1 MCIRDRLE
9 EEQYRAAA
17 IAKRKDR
24 FLKDI
29 DLYLREHPPLRVEPV
44 TSKASAQD
52 EAAAATTAASGGEG
66 VHGELFRRRRVEFD
80 NSPTYLPE
88 SDYRDRLMGLWRDMN
103 KCRYLRVPDEMIDL
117 SGINTLA
124 TDTMKL
130 LQACLL
136 YTSPSPRD
144 PHVSRMPSS
153 A

>member
-1 MCIRDRLE
+1 M
-9 EEQYRAAA
+9 
-17 IAKRKDR
+17 
-24 FLKDI
+24 
-29 DLYLREHPPLRVEPV
+29 EPV

-52 EAAAATTAASGGEG
+52 EAAAAATAASGGEG

-130 LQACLL
+130 LQAIKH
-136 YTSPSPRD
+136 RD
-144 PHVSRMPSS
+144 MQPLSNAWVE
-153 A
+153 